1 MNFILGFIYLVVTC
15 AVFVS
20 MTTLALRG
28 TSKLDNNVYFVCQAM
43 VALWCGSR
51 ILILLSSN
59 SIQLSIGHLIGN
71 FGICFVG
78 VFWFYFAVA
87 YTNTKIPKV
96 VRYMPGALETVM
108 YGIIATNHLHGLYY
122 ERMESDQLVHGPL
135 FLVNVGMIYFWI
147 ASGAL
152 LLYLRLDKHIPLNDK
167 KMNSKNIRIGRTLIV
182 LSTLVP
188 VVFNL
193 IYLTGIVKAKLDIT
207 PLGFAFSTLL
217 VMVGTVNYDFID
229 SRRELLLTQE
239 QLMIEQER
247 NRIAQQVHDTA
258 GHTFTVIQSYMKLA
272 EVSIEKDKTQNA
284 YNYVKEARKITSKG
298 LQELREDINQ
308 LKQGE
313 SNELVSQGI
322 QYLSNQV
329 KEIPIIVTILGRDS
343 EKYSYLYKNVYATVR
358 ETITNTLRYAKASK
372 MDIILRFQEDA
383 LEIIMGDDGVGCDC
397 IVDNNGLRGIRERV
411 EQVGGNVKF
420 ISSIGEGFLTRI
432 RLPLNQDE

>member
-1 MNFILGFIYLVVTC
+1 
-15 AVFVS
+15 
-20 MTTLALRG
+20 
-28 TSKLDNNVYFVCQAM
+28 
-43 VALWCGSR
+43 
-51 ILILLSSN
+51 
-59 SIQLSIGHLIGN
+59 
-71 FGICFVG
+71 
-78 VFWFYFAVA
+78 
-87 YTNTKIPKV
+87 
-96 VRYMPGALETVM
+96 
-108 YGIIATNHLHGLYY
+108 
-122 ERMESDQLVHGPL
+122 
-135 FLVNVGMIYFWI
+135 
-147 ASGAL
+147 
-152 LLYLRLDKHIPLNDK
+152 
-167 KMNSKNIRIGRTLIV
+167 
-182 LSTLVP
+182 
-188 VVFNL
+188 
-193 IYLTGIVKAKLDIT
+193 
-207 PLGFAFSTLL
+207 
-217 VMVGTVNYDFID
+217 
-229 SRRELLLTQE
+229 
-239 QLMIEQER
+239 MIEQER